1 MDSRERKKNF
11 DLTSD
16 GSSLRRVGLSA
27 FACAEAAN
35 PVSDLD
41 IRDVLGELFLS
52 ILVFRGYLGLSSY
65 AGGQGNT
72 LCKSHSLSPPA
83 IQGSVAALFVFV

>member
-16 GSSLRRVGLSA
+16 GSSWRRVGISA
-27 FACAEAAN
+27 FAFAEAAK
-35 PVSDLD
+35 PVSNLD
-41 IRDVLGELFLS
+41 IRDVLGGLPLS